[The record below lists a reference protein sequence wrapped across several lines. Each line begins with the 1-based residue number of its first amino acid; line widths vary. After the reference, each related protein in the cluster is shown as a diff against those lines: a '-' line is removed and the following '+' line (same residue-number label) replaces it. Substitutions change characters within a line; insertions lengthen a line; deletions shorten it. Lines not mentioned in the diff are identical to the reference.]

1 MPLPLPMQ
9 LLHHYHYSCLH
20 IIVVVVVVV
29 VVVVGIIAPLCH
41 YSHCIVIVVI
51 VMVASSL
58 QRFQPSLLSDYS
70 WRRQREEAKAACA
83 ELDSWFK
90 SFIFGN
96 GH

>member
-9 LLHHYHYSCLH
+9 LLHHYHHSCLH
-20 IIVVVVVVV
+20 IIVVV

-41 YSHCIVIVVI
+41 HSHCIVIVVI